1 MQAMILKE
9 FRQMRRDR
17 RTMALLF
24 MVPLLMLT
32 VFGYAARFDVKD
44 IPTAVVGPE
53 PHGALK
59 ALGPGFEVVERQ
71 PAGDKASARHLLRD
85 SKAHV
90 ALVTSADNRTSV
102 LIDGSELFSAQSA
115 LRRVGAVPGAQVQI
129 LYNPELTTGHV
140 MLPGIIGF
148 ILLFVGLFITG
159 LGVVREREQGTLEQ
173 FAVTPL
179 RPIDVILGKIIPY
192 FLIAFGNLV
201 LSTVAGMVVFGMPF
215 RGSFLLFAAFGLAFL
230 FAILGFG
237 VLVSTAS
244 RSQGEAVQ
252 LAILIILPQVMVSG
266 MVFPLDAMPAGVRW
280 IGSLMPLTYFIIG
293 MKGVLL
299 KAAPLQ
305 ALWVPLAVLVLMA
318 GAVFVIS
325 VLRFRRELV
334 VSR

>member
-53 PHGALK
+53 SPEAMK
-59 ALGPGFEVVERQ
+59 KLGSGFDVVERQ
-71 PAGDKASARHLLRD
+71 PAGNEAAARRLLRD

-90 ALVTSADNRTSV
+90 ALVTSADRTAV

-115 LRRVGAVPGAQVQI
+115 LRRVGALPGAQVQI
-129 LYNPELTTGHV
+129 LYNPELKTGHV
-140 MLPGIIGF
+140 MIPGIIGF

-192 FLIAFGNLV
+192 FLIAFCNLV
-201 LSTVAGMVVFGMPF
+201 LSSVAGVVVFGMPF

-266 MVFPLDAMPAGVRW
+266 MVFPLSAMPAGVRW

-293 MKGVLL
+293 LKGVLL
-299 KAAPLQ
+299 KAAPLH

-318 GAVFVIS
+318 ATVFAIS

-334 VSR
+334 VNS